1 MAEAPSVADFFA
13 RVVPWPRAGAPGVCN
28 MHWSLVKYDHAMGGR
43 PFSTLVDFMAYI
55 NVASNRPATVKDIYF
70 CLSMQE
76 KMGPTKNGY
85 ITALRNR
92 DNVAGLK
99 ALWLDLDV
107 KASAYQSTAEALDAL
122 FAFCQTTGYPKPT
135 ALVLSGSGGA
145 HCYWISDRMLTVD
158 EWRGYAEGLKTL
170 GIERGLKADYG
181 CTTDSVRVLR
191 VPGTF
196 NHKTTP
202 PKPVK
207 LAMLAPK
214 DMNFETE
221 LGRFRATVAPSPP
234 RKVKDDWDPINRAE
248 NWEAEDNP
256 ELLTEEYRLQ
266 IGTPKEYAPISPE
279 SVIEKCPMMAHAAAT
294 GGQDADQGLWM
305 LQVLATTFCHN
316 GREFAHRISKGHKGY
331 LQAETDEMFER
342 KEEEQDSRNMGWP
355 ACSTFENFGSKQCQF
370 CPHKGKIKSPLN
382 LGTPIKNEAE
392 APPFAVA
399 LPVANEAALSLM
411 LPKGYLVEEKTG
423 YIGTMV
429 SKPLGGGSFGNE
441 FVTLFRTRLRAPWR
455 ERDKGLHFEA
465 QTERNEWRACFLAN
479 GDLQNEAAVIKSLND
494 QGGIRLD
501 PDNKSHAVKFMTFW
515 MEKLQT
521 EQDAL
526 SAVAFGWSES
536 DKSGLGWAYNGRI
549 IRLDG
554 KETKAGACDP
564 VVKKA
569 YTPCGDLK
577 KWFEVL
583 KLVTDQK
590 RPGLEV
596 IIATAFA
603 APLMR
608 FTGQD
613 GGTVC
618 AYGTTGANKSTAAA
632 LGLAV
637 WGHPIDSKEVA
648 TTSMKSLMQK
658 MGIVHNLPLYWDDVS
673 KPEQLQRAA
682 EIASANTEGIE
693 GGKLNTA
700 RQQQVRGT
708 WQTLVQINSN
718 NSLIDKI
725 RQETRNNAAQASRVF
740 EYFVPPY
747 DENTPGRVGLEQ
759 APALVSELRTNF
771 GRIGEF
777 YSVILGQSSTDLRTL
792 VLDYEKKFAALVEA
806 QPQERFWIAIV
817 GTIITGAVLANKLGA
832 TFDLD
837 AMQKFLYDAYLELRG
852 RVYSGPVAKVDTD
865 ATDQALTGFIKL
877 NSENTLRT
885 KNVPGK
891 GKPNAERVG
900 YVKGPVRDVRINIG
914 WALEPHLLRLSRDE
928 FEKYLNDSHYSPAM
942 IFRGLKTMYK
952 MQATRGNL
960 CAGVPHNG
968 GLEDLVVLH
977 VPVDHWLE
985 EAMFAYT
992 STSELTHSDPT
1003 AATP

>member
-1 MAEAPSVADFFA
+1 
-13 RVVPWPRAGAPGVCN
+13 
-28 MHWSLVKYDHAMGGR
+28 
-43 PFSTLVDFMAYI
+43 
-55 NVASNRPATVKDIYF
+55 
-70 CLSMQE
+70 
-76 KMGPTKNGY
+76 
-85 ITALRNR
+85 
-92 DNVAGLK
+92 
-99 ALWLDLDV
+99 
-107 KASAYQSTAEALDAL
+107 
-122 FAFCQTTGYPKPT
+122 
-135 ALVLSGSGGA
+135 
-145 HCYWISDRMLTVD
+145 
-158 EWRGYAEGLKTL
+158 
-170 GIERGLKADYG
+170 
-181 CTTDSVRVLR
+181 
-191 VPGTF
+191 
-196 NHKTTP
+196 
-202 PKPVK
+202 
-207 LAMLAPK
+207 
-214 DMNFETE
+214 
-221 LGRFRATVAPSPP
+221 
-234 RKVKDDWDPINRAE
+234 
-248 NWEAEDNP
+248 
-256 ELLTEEYRLQ
+256 
-266 IGTPKEYAPISPE
+266 
-279 SVIEKCPMMAHAAAT
+279 
-294 GGQDADQGLWM
+294 M

-316 GREFAHRISKGHKGY
+316 GREFAHKISKGHKGY
-331 LQAETDEMFER
+331 LQAETDEMYDR

-355 ACSTFENFGSKQCQF
+355 TCNTFQNFGSKQCEF

-382 LGTPIKNEAE
+382 LGTPVKNEAE
-392 APPFAVA
+392 APPFEMA
-399 LPVANEAALSLM
+399 LPVANEAALEM
-411 LPKGYLVEEKTG
+411 RLPRGYLIEEKTG

-429 SKPLGGGSFGNE
+429 SKSLGGGSFGNE
-441 FVTLFRTRLRAPWR
+441 FITLFRTKLKEPWR
-455 ERDKGLHFEA
+455 ERDKGLHFKA
-465 QTERNEWRACFLAN
+465 QTERNEWRDCFLAN
-479 GDLQNEAAVIKSLND
+479 DDLQNEAAVVKSLNA
-494 QGGIRLD
+494 QGGIRVD
-501 PDNKSHAVKFMTFW
+501 PDNKAHAVKFMTFW
-515 MEKLQT
+515 MEKLQM

-526 SAVAFGWSES
+526 SAVAFGWAESEK
-536 DKSGLGWAYNGRI
+536 DGLGWAYNSKITRVT
-549 IRLDG
+549 G
-554 KETKAGACDP
+554 KETPAGTCDP

-569 YTPCGDLK
+569 YTPCGDIK

-618 AYGTTGANKSTAAA
+618 AYGDTGANKSTAAA

-725 RQETRNNAAQASRVF
+725 RQESHNNTAQASRVF
-740 EYFVPPY
+740 EYFVPKY
-747 DENTPGRVGLEQ
+747 DAQTPGRVGMEQ

-771 GRIGEF
+771 GRIGDF
-777 YSVILGQSSTDLRTL
+777 YSVILGQSSTDLKTL

-817 GTIITGAVLANKLGA
+817 GTIITGAVLANKIGA

-852 RVYSGPVAKVDTD
+852 RVYTGPVEKVNTE
-865 ATDQALTGFIKL
+865 ATDQALTGFLKD

-885 KNVPGK
+885 KTISGK
-891 GKPNAERVG
+891 GKPNPEKIG
-900 YVKGPVRDVRINIG
+900 YVKGPIRDVQINVA
-914 WALEPHLLRLSRDE
+914 WALEPYLLRLARDE
-928 FEKYLNDSHYSPAM
+928 FEKYLNDNHYSPAM

-952 MQATRGNL
+952 MQTTRGNL

-977 VPVDHWLE
+977 VPRESWLE

-992 STSELTHSDPT
+992 SMSELTHSDPK
-1003 AATP
+1003 AAIPSPLADVDTPSQ